1 MQIRPED
8 GRKQKAAS
16 GETADGQNTGGQ
28 NTGGQNGSE
37 PFRRRSLKER
47 ADEYGG
53 ELNLSPEMER
63 DEPAGREVW

>member
-1 MQIRPED
+1 MQTRPED
-8 GRKQKAAS
+8 ERKQKAAS
-16 GETADGQNTGGQ
+16 GVTADGQ

-63 DEPAGREVW
+63 DEPVGREIW

>member
-8 GRKQKAAS
+8 GRRQKAAS
-16 GETADGQNTGGQ
+16 GETADGQDAGGH
-28 NTGGQNGSE
+28 TDSK

-53 ELNLSPEMER
+53 ELNLSPETER
-63 DEPAGREVW
+63 DEPVGREIW

>member
-8 GRKQKAAS
+8 GRRQKAAS
-16 GETADGQNTGGQ
+16 GGTADGQNAGGQ
-28 NTGGQNGSE
+28 TDSK

-63 DEPAGREVW
+63 DEPVGREIW

>member
-16 GETADGQNTGGQ
+16 GKNAGGQ
-28 NTGGQNGSE
+28 NAGGQNGLE

-63 DEPAGREVW
+63 DEPVGREVW

>member
-16 GETADGQNTGGQ
+16 GVTADGQDA
-28 NTGGQNGSE
+28 GGQNGLE

-63 DEPAGREVW
+63 DEPVGREIW

>member
-1 MQIRPED
+1 MQTRPED
-8 GRKQKAAS
+8 ERRQKAAS
-16 GETADGQNTGGQ
+16 GGTADGQ

-53 ELNLSPEMER
+53 KLNLSPEMER
-63 DEPAGREVW
+63 DEPVGREIW

>member
-8 GRKQKAAS
+8 GRRQKAAS
-16 GETADGQNTGGQ
+16 GGTADGQNA
-28 NTGGQNGSE
+28 GGQNGSE

-53 ELNLSPEMER
+53 VLNLSPEMER
-63 DEPAGREVW
+63 DEPVGREVW

>member
-1 MQIRPED
+1 MQTRPED
-8 GRKQKAAS
+8 ERRQKAAN
-16 GETADGQNTGGQ
+16 GETADGQ

-53 ELNLSPEMER
+53 VLNLSPETER
-63 DEPAGREVW
+63 DEPAGREIW

>member
-16 GETADGQNTGGQ
+16 GETAGGQ
-28 NTGGQNGSE
+28 NTGGQNDLG

-53 ELNLSPEMER
+53 ALNLSPEMER
-63 DEPAGREVW
+63 DEPVGREIW

>member
-8 GRKQKAAS
+8 GRRQKAAS
-16 GETADGQNTGGQ
+16 GETADGQDA
-28 NTGGQNGSE
+28 GGQNGSE

-53 ELNLSPEMER
+53 KLNLSPEMER
-63 DEPAGREVW
+63 DEPVGREVW

>member
-16 GETADGQNTGGQ
+16 RKNAGGQ
-28 NTGGQNGSE
+28 NTDGQTDSK

-53 ELNLSPEMER
+53 KLNLSPEMER
-63 DEPAGREVW
+63 DEPAGREIW

>member
-16 GETADGQNTGGQ
+16 RKNAGGQ
-28 NTGGQNGSE
+28 NTDGQTDSK
-37 PFRRRSLKER
+37 PFWRRSLKER

-53 ELNLSPEMER
+53 VLNLSPEMER
-63 DEPAGREVW
+63 DEPAGREIW

>member
-8 GRKQKAAS
+8 GRRQKAAS
-16 GETADGQNTGGQ
+16 GGTADGQNA
-28 NTGGQNGSE
+28 GGQNGLE

-63 DEPAGREVW
+63 DEPVGREVW

>member
-8 GRKQKAAS
+8 GRRQKAAS
-16 GETADGQNTGGQ
+16 GKTADGQDA
-28 NTGGQNGSE
+28 GGQNGLE

-53 ELNLSPEMER
+53 VLNLSPEMER
-63 DEPAGREVW
+63 DEPVGREIW

>member
-1 MQIRPED
+1 MQNRPED
-8 GRKQKAAS
+8 ERKQKAAS
-16 GETADGQNTGGQ
+16 RKNAGGQTTDGQTD
-28 NTGGQNGSE
+28 SK

-53 ELNLSPEMER
+53 VLNLSPEMER